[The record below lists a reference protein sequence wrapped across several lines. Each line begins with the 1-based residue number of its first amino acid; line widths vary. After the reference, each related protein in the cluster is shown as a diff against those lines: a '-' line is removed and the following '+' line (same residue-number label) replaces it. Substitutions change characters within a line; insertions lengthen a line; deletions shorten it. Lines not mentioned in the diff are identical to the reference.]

1 MAGFI
6 GLVVLVGVA
15 GFLSAVRC
23 NPGCKGTDGH
33 PGEAG
38 SPGRDGLSGM
48 KGEKGAP
55 AVSVDGPGDQ
65 PVLLRLKGD
74 RGSPGVVGPMGP
86 KGFRGHVGA
95 SGLPGEP
102 GPLGQHGRNIGAGQ
116 SVSQQE
122 AQFSSFSVI
131 RNDSTYP
138 PFKKISF
145 QSVVVNNPGDF
156 NMTGGTFVCRIP
168 GVYYFTF
175 HSVAKVSM
183 CLSLVAD
190 SADDKLTFCDYNSNR
205 IYEHMLSGGAVL
217 KLAANNKV
225 WLESFQD
232 EQSAS
237 DKQDIREK
245 YIIFNGFLLF
255 SNPE

>member
-1 MAGFI
+1 MTGFM
-6 GLVVLVGVA
+6 GLLVLVCMV
-15 GFLSAVRC
+15 GFLPAVRC
-23 NPGCKGTDGH
+23 NPGCKGTDGR

-38 SPGRDGLSGM
+38 SPGRDGLFGM
-48 KGEKGAP
+48 KGEKGEP
-55 AVSVDGPGDQ
+55 AVFVEGPVDP

-74 RGSPGVVGPMGP
+74 RGSPGVAGPMGP

-102 GPLGQHGRNIGAGQ
+102 GPLGKPGRNIGTGQ

-145 QSVVVNNPGDF
+145 QSMVVNNPGDF
-156 NMTGGTFVCRIP
+156 NMTAGNFVCRIP

-190 SADDKLTFCDYNSNR
+190 SADDKLTFCDYNSNK

-217 KLAANNKV
+217 KLAANDKV

-232 EQSAS
+232 EQLAS
-237 DKQDIREK
+237 DKQDSREK

-255 SNPE
+255 SSPE